1 LFLIDLSRANVYRHD
16 PLFLLLFADIPTS
29 DRSRSRESRSVCK
42 IEGVPATTCHRCSAA
57 VAPGCA
63 FCPECGAPQLRVLPA
78 EEAQGIDLQ
87 ATADYGRAQH
97 AQSVRWHSV
106 FPVAAIIALPVGLLC
121 SFLAFSTLWAMAG
134 AVWTVAIYRRRVPG
148 RLSSGTGSRIG
159 IVLGVFAAFI
169 STATDAASML
179 VDRYGLHK
187 GAEIDG
193 RLHTAVQAYVD
204 AMISSNPSAAAQ
216 LPWFFH
222 FWLSPDGH
230 AAYLLMLTAS
240 SAALMLGFAAL
251 GGALGARYYG
261 RRARSA

>member
-1 LFLIDLSRANVYRHD
+1 MPYAHQPVARWRHE
-16 PLFLLLFADIPTS
+16 
-29 DRSRSRESRSVCK
+29 DRHAQPVCK

-57 VAPGCA
+57 VTPGSA

-78 EEAQGIDLQ
+78 EDAQGIDLQ

-97 AQSVRWHSV
+97 PQSVRWHSV
-106 FPVAAIIALPVGLLC
+106 IPVAAIIALPVGLLC

-159 IVLGVFAAFI
+159 IVLGVFAAVI
-169 STATDAASML
+169 STATDAASLL
-179 VDRYGLHK
+179 VDRYGLHR
-187 GAEIDG
+187 GAEIDQ
-193 RLHTAVQAYVD
+193 RLHDAVQAGIDRVL
-204 AMISSNPSAAAQ
+204 ASNPTAAAQ

-230 AAYLLMLTAS
+230 AAIILMSAVL
-240 SAALMLGFAAL
+240 SAASMLGFSAL
-251 GGALGARYYG
+251 GGALGARYYN
-261 RRARSA
+261 RRPRPA